1 MTREQIEEYIE
12 MVAPDCSIALPD
24 GLDEAFVG
32 VDTESEDPR
41 AVYSMEKCIEI
52 LSEDMTSEQASE
64 YFWYN
69 VAGSCGKG
77 YPLYISTP
85 VVEGDSPYT

>member
-12 MVAPDCSIALPD
+12 IVAPDCSIALPD
-24 GLDEAFVG
+24 GLDAAFVG
-32 VDTESEDPR
+32 VDTESEEPR
-41 AVYSMEKCIEI
+41 AVYSIDKCIEI
-52 LSEDMTSEQASE
+52 LSKEMSKDEASE

-77 YPLYISTP
+77 YPLYIATQNR
-85 VVEGDSPYT
+85 VL

>member
-12 MVAPDCSIALPD
+12 IVAPDCSIALPD
-24 GLDEAFVG
+24 GLDAAFVG
-32 VDTESEDPR
+32 VDTESEEPR
-41 AVYSMEKCIEI
+41 AVYSIDKCIEI
-52 LSEDMTSEQASE
+52 LSEEMSTDEASE

-77 YPLYISTP
+77 YPLYISTQNR
-85 VVEGDSPYT
+85 VL